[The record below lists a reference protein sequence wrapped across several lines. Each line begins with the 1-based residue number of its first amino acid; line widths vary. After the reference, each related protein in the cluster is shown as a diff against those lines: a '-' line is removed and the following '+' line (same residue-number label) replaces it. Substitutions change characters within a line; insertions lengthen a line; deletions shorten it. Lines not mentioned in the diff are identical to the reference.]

1 MAEVVQDIMTKDV
14 VTIEHNQTALNA
26 AELMTQRGISS
37 LIVLKENRPV
47 GIITE
52 RDFVKKICV
61 KELQVSQV
69 KTRELMSKIRTFA
82 DADTPIEIA
91 VQRMANHKI
100 RRLPIM
106 ADGKVIGM
114 VTVTDLAKHLRKRL
128 LIQGAISR
136 KDDSVS

>member
-1 MAEVVQDIMTKDV
+1 MAEVVRDIMTKDV

-69 KTRELMSKIRTFA
+69 KTRELMSKIWTFA

-106 ADGKVIGM
+106 ADGRVIGM
-114 VTVTDLAKHLRKRL
+114 VTVTDLAKHLRKIL
-128 LIQGAISR
+128 LIHGAISR

>member
-1 MAEVVQDIMTKDV
+1 MAEVVRDIMTKDV

-26 AELMTQRGISS
+26 AELMTQRG
-37 LIVLKENRPV
+37 IVLKENRPV

-114 VTVTDLAKHLRKRL
+114 VTVTDLAKHLRKIL

>member
-1 MAEVVQDIMTKDV
+1 MAEVVRDIMTKDV

-47 GIITE
+47 GVITE

-61 KELQVSQV
+61 KELKVSRV

-114 VTVTDLAKHLRKRL
+114 VTVTDLAKHLRKIL